1 MKRYALCFLAGLS
14 AVYAE
19 SPMPMP
25 MPETLPAV
33 VPELAPIGVEK
44 YGKRAADVLAQY
56 APTVAS
62 AHLST
67 VRVYNKATSKQVA
80 MATVVSASGYLISK
94 FSELENTD
102 IEVLFA
108 KSSVCPTGLR
118 MSAKVVD
125 TCRSFDLALLKV
137 EASGLNPAVFMD
149 CPPPVPGTFLTA
161 ADTEELPLA
170 FGVAS
175 VNARSLDDSNKG
187 FLGVRLLSTD
197 DGLKIGGV
205 TEKSAAADAGLKVND
220 IVLKVNGHMVA
231 SVDEFIRTVG
241 SCKPT
246 ERVQLQIKRADEL
259 KDVDAILRARGDFP
273 QAMQR
278 YEDPRNSMSG
288 ALSNHRTG
296 FPAALQH
303 DLFLK
308 PSECGGPLTDLDGH
322 IVGINIAHSGRTESL
337 AIPSASIAILLK
349 TVETGKFFHP
359 EIEELQ
365 KSKSN
370 LEEEMKRLDEMEARI
385 KAQVDEIAKKLEAL
399 VGE

>member
-1 MKRYALCFLAGLS
+1 MKHYALCVLASIS
-14 AVYAE
+14 AVCAE
-19 SPMPMP
+19 APV
-25 MPETLPAV
+25 PETPAAT
-33 VPELAPIGVEK
+33 VPEIAPIGVEK
-44 YGKRAADVLAQY
+44 YGKRASDVLAQY
-56 APTVAS
+56 APTVAA
-62 AHLST
+62 AHFST
-67 VRVYNKATSKQVA
+67 AKVFNKSNGKQVA

-94 FSELENTD
+94 ASELENVEL
-102 IEVLFA
+102 EVLFA
-108 KSSVCPTGLR
+108 KSSVSPGGLR

-137 EASGLNPAVFMD
+137 EASGLNAATFMD

-161 ADTEELPLA
+161 ADTDEMPLA

-175 VNARSLDDSNKG
+175 VNARSLDESNKG
-187 FLGVRLLSTD
+187 FLGVMLRSTD
-197 DGLKIGGV
+197 DGLKIGMV
-205 TEKSAAADAGLKVND
+205 TEKSAAAEAGLKVND
-220 IVLKVNGHMVA
+220 IVLKVNGRIVA
-231 SVDEFIRTVG
+231 TVEEFIHTVG

-259 KDVDAILRARGDFP
+259 KDVDAILRARGEFP

-278 YEDPRNSMSG
+278 FEDPRNSMSG

-337 AIPSASIAILLK
+337 AIPSASLAILLK
-349 TVETGKFFHP
+349 TIETGKFFHP
-359 EIEELQ
+359 EIDELR
-365 KSKSN
+365 KSKVN
-370 LEEEMKRLDEMEARI
+370 LEEEMKRLDEMEARLKGQI
-385 KAQVDEIAKKLEAL
+385 DEIAKKLQSL

>member
-1 MKRYALCFLAGLS
+1 MKRSALCFLASLC

-19 SPMPMP
+19 AP
-25 MPETLPAV
+25 MPETSPAAA
-33 VPELAPIGVEK
+33 PEIAPIGVEK
-44 YGKRAADVLAQY
+44 YGKRASDVLAQY

-67 VRVYNKATSKQVA
+67 VRVFNKSTSKQVA

-94 FSELENTD
+94 ASELENAEL
-102 IEVLFA
+102 EVLFA
-108 KSSVCPTGLR
+108 KSNVCPAGLR
-118 MSAKVVD
+118 MSAKIVD
-125 TCRSFDLALLKV
+125 TCRAFDLALLKV
-137 EASGLNPAVFMD
+137 EASGLNPAVLMD

-161 ADTEELPLA
+161 ADTEEMPLA
-170 FGVAS
+170 FGVVS
-175 VNARSLDDSNKG
+175 VNARSLDESNKG
-187 FLGVRLLSTD
+187 FLGVMLRSTD
-197 DGLKIGGV
+197 DGLKIGMV

-220 IVLKVNGHMVA
+220 LVLKVNGHIVA
-231 SVDEFIRTVG
+231 TVEEFIHTVG

-246 ERVQLQIKRADEL
+246 ERIQLQIKRADEL
-259 KDVDAILRARGDFP
+259 KDVDASLRARGEFP

-278 YEDPRNSMSG
+278 FEDPRNSMSG

-337 AIPSASIAILLK
+337 AIPSASLAILLK
-349 TVETGKFFHP
+349 NVETGKFFHP
-359 EIEELQ
+359 EIDELQ
-365 KSKSN
+365 KSKAN
-370 LEEEMKRLDEMEARI
+370 LEVEMKRLDEAEARI
-385 KAQVDEIAKKLEAL
+385 KAQVDEIAKKLQML

>member
-1 MKRYALCFLAGLS
+1 MKRYALCFLACLS

-19 SPMPMP
+19 SPMPMPMP

-94 FSELENTD
+94 FSELENAD

-187 FLGVRLLSTD
+187 FLGVMLRSTD

-220 IVLKVNGHMVA
+220 IVLKVNGRMVA

-278 YEDPRNSMSG
+278 FEDPRNSMSG
-288 ALSNHRTG
+288 
-296 FPAALQH
+296 ALQH

-359 EIEELQ
+359 QIEELQ

-370 LEEEMKRLDEMEARI
+370 LEEEMKRLDELEARI
-385 KAQVDEIAKKLEAL
+385 KAQVDEIAKKLQAL